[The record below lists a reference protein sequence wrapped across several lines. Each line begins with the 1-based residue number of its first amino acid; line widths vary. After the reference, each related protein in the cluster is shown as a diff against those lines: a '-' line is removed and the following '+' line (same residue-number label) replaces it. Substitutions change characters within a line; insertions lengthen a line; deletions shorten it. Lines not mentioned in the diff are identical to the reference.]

1 MAVLNLDRV
10 VRKVTKAI
18 KKRLAPCRKAEL
30 DCSSNFSVESCH
42 SEADDNALNE
52 ALEARLMETIASA
65 PALETPVTLQF
76 CAASVSASSAPAMPS
91 SPISIDGNGWPVF
104 NFANLPQ
111 YQTRCQEAEAQMA

>member
-1 MAVLNLDRV
+1 MAVLQLERIV
-10 VRKVTKAI
+10 KKVTKAL
-18 KKRLAPCRKAEL
+18 KKRLAPCKKVV
-30 DCSSNFSVESCH
+30 VEEDLH
-42 SEADDNALNE
+42 KEEQDENALNE
-52 ALEARLMETIASA
+52 ALESRLMETIASA

-76 CAASVSASSAPAMPS
+76 CVASVSASSAPATPS